1 MTDFSKEN
9 KERMIEA
16 LMVLLGMPVDDVTS
30 ETDITLN
37 ARVSARRPARR
48 AGYRRQLR
56 DAALSLYE
64 TGGLAPEV
72 EVRYR
77 LGE

>member
-16 LMVLLGMPVDDVTS
+16 LMVLLGWMPDDV
-30 ETDITLN
+30 TLN

-48 AGYRRQLR
+48 SGYRRQLR
-56 DAALSLYE
+56 DAALSLYK